1 MSTHRATL
9 CVIDIDAAL
18 AGGMP
23 GLIGERHSDHA
34 GETGAAA
41 RRL

>member
-1 MSTHRATL
+1 MSTHLASLSLT
-9 CVIDIDAAL
+9 DIDAAL

-23 GLIGERHSDHA
+23 GLLGDLRCDHA